1 MSTGFQSPSQF
12 GPPQFSPSPFQQP
25 ARKSGS
31 SWLAGILMIGLG
43 LFLLG
48 GIACSAGVWYI
59 ASNLD
64 KWVVSIGREA
74 IVAGINDSQ
83 LPDDQKAEIV
93 TQVDRVVAAY
103 KAGKLKQSDLE
114 RVLGQ
119 LEDSPAMQTLVLYG
133 MEDEFLSGTSL
144 SDKEVE
150 QGRRAFQRALRAV
163 YEGKITGD
171 DFWNVLPDEDEE
183 EIRLAS
189 TRPAESNADDD
200 LRETIAKLKV
210 IADNAGISDEPF
222 QLNIA
227 AEVKKLVDKALEGK

>member
-1 MSTGFQSPSQF
+1 MSSGFQSPSQF
-12 GPPQFSPSPFQQP
+12 GPSPFQQP
-25 ARKSGS
+25 RQKSGS
-31 SWLAGILMIGLG
+31 SWLAGLLMIGLG

-48 GIACSAGVWYI
+48 GVACSAGVWYI

-74 IVAGINDSQ
+74 IVAGINDSA

-93 TQVDRVVAAY
+93 TQVDRVVIAY
-103 KAGKLKQSDLE
+103 KQGKLKQSDLE

-119 LEDSPAMQTLVLYG
+119 LEESPAMQALVLYG

-150 QGRRAFQRALRAV
+150 QGRRAFQRALRPV
-163 YEGKITGD
+163 YEGKISGD
-171 DFWNVLPDEDEE
+171 DFWNVLPDDEE
-183 EIRLAS
+183 EAIRLAS
-189 TRPAESNADDD
+189 TRPAETNADDD

-210 IADNAGISDEPF
+210 IADNAGIPDEPF